1 MTQTNHPDPEEGAMS
16 EQDTTETP
24 TTEPPTTE
32 GGATQGEAPPQTS
45 QTPQSDA
52 EDRHET
58 PADVPL
64 ADQLRALK
72 DEQAAYDAKLVEK
85 AIADLEKLIGE
96 VEAAKAGY
104 TKADY
109 DKLVAA
115 QAALEAE
122 RKTLVKALEA
132 ALGDD
137 IDAVKE
143 VEASALGAI
152 DQAAREVSVTSVAL
166 ATKTVEAQATAT
178 AMAQAQAALDRWR
191 KPKDSIEKRHKAAAA
206 LIEDI
211 KKLRNGPH
219 RGEAYWKLALGD
231 RDRQGAQGFLH
242 LLLKDPPDIAKPDN
256 LDGKIVAAWDAFKAA
271 RAVDAAA
278 QAELQGAQAAHKAA
292 KADYDT
298 KTKTIIDALAARE
311 APPAA

>member
-1 MTQTNHPDPEEGAMS
+1 MS
-16 EQDTTETP
+16 DQDTTETP
-24 TTEPPTTE
+24 TTEGE
-32 GGATQGEAPPQTS
+32 ATQGETPP
-45 QTPQSDA
+45 QTPQSEA
-52 EDRHET
+52 EDRHTT
-58 PADVPL
+58 PGEVPL
-64 ADQLRALK
+64 ADQLQALK
-72 DEQAAYDAKLVEK
+72 DEQAAYDAMLVEK

-104 TKADY
+104 SKADF
-109 DKLVAA
+109 DKLVAT
-115 QAALEAE
+115 QAAVEAE
-122 RKTLVKALEA
+122 RKTLLKGLEA
-132 ALGDD
+132 ALGDE

-143 VEASALGAI
+143 IEASALAAI
-152 DQAAREVSVTSVAL
+152 DQAAQEVSDTAEAL
-166 ATKTVEAQATAT
+166 ATRTAEAQTTAA

-191 KPKDSIEKRHKAAAA
+191 KPKDSVEKRHKAAAT

-211 KKLRNGPH
+211 KKLRNGHH

-242 LLLKDPPDIAKPDN
+242 LLLTDPPAIVKPDK
-256 LDGKIVAAWDAFKAA
+256 LDGKIVAAWDDFKAA

-278 QAELQGAQAAHKAA
+278 QTELKDAQAAHKAA

-298 KTKTIIDALAARE
+298 KTKTIIKTIIDALAARE